1 MKKSLKIVSAI
12 LAAAICIGVG
22 GCAKKTNYPDFY
34 NPSGESAETSEKYV
48 VNVLSEG
55 GLKLS
60 GVKVA
65 AVKDGQTVK
74 RGISVDG
81 KIEFGISLGEY
92 DLVVDAESLP
102 AGYYLDGTT
111 YKTSAS
117 SRESVT
123 IRIPSKII
131 PQTATSSTVYTT
143 GQIMRDFVF
152 TDCIGQTYK
161 LSDLFNVSHKKA
173 VMLNFWYSACGPCGS
188 EFPAV
193 QKAYQSRNDI
203 EILAICS
210 THQGDTNAKVQSY
223 KADKKLTF
231 PMGIDTIGITRN
243 FGVQNF
249 PTTIIIDRYGLI
261 AYKDEGAITDE
272 SKWTALFNDFTS
284 DNYTQKLSSSSSDGS
299 DSSYEGERVK
309 PTVANPSPSTL
320 ASAANGTNCSAT
332 YRFDEED
339 EFSWPWV
346 AEDGYIRSTNKGV
359 GNSYSTVY
367 VDVPMTSGQVLSVEY
382 NVSSEKNLD
391 NLYVLVDG
399 TILNPEGWSATDGW
413 KSADLYV
420 SNAERTVELAF
431 IYQKD
436 PDDPA
441 DGSIGE
447 DTAKI
452 RNISLRNASSIT
464 SPLDVMRPAASGLE
478 DGATKYSSYIIP
490 VMGDDGFYHVGTKTG
505 PLLYITLSNL
515 TPWSD
520 LHTGNQVS
528 FGSSSPYYATLYY
541 LTYFNFA
548 ETGEETS
555 FNVTL
560 GTTDVTDTV
569 VSYWTIQDFM
579 EEPYYLLPVN
589 DELKEWA
596 EAFVTAFEREQFG
609 TTAHSEEWLEFCYY
623 YDHYGPFTTEHASK
637 DGCRVDTDHT
647 RGLTKWNSYTAYEK
661 NDPEL
666 ANSETKG
673 KGAGRNKALINFPLQ
688 VQNGSY
694 YKFTAKETG
703 VYQIRSYT
711 TIDGTQNG
719 ESCATVGASPD
730 IAIFGDESTG
740 YARLGGSGWGGVRD
754 FDQFTGENYQGFNTY
769 ITFDANQTVYLLVM
783 DWPNVTGYYEFEIE
797 YKGTSLDKMF
807 VGSTGGGAWTGDYG
821 NIYMGVNTYYDRN
834 TDTFYVA
841 KNGEADYNK
850 PIYIDFIHGSY
861 LMSDMEESK
870 YNFYPLSYF
879 IENEYFDKIY
889 MGDVIQSQMET
900 FLAQSTEGDENS
912 EYYGMVKANAALVEN
927 LNKFINEYVDGGRGS
942 GNGWL
947 MFACY
952 MEHFGA

>member
-1 MKKSLKIVSAI
+1 MKKSFKVISAI
-12 LAAAICIGVG
+12 LAVAMLIGVG
-22 GCAKKTNYPDFY
+22 GCAKKTDYPDFY
-34 NPSGESAETSEKYV
+34 NPSDGGTTETSEKYV

-55 GLKLS
+55 GLKLN
-60 GVKVA
+60 GVKVS
-65 AVKDGQTVK
+65 AVKDGQVVK

-81 KIEFGISLGEY
+81 KIEFGVTLGEY
-92 DLVVDAESLP
+92 NLVIDEESLP

-111 YKTSAS
+111 YKTSAT

-123 IRIPSKII
+123 IRIPSKLIS
-131 PQTATSSTVYTT
+131 QTATSSTIYTT

-161 LSDLFNVSHKKA
+161 LSDLFATGGKKA

-210 THQGDTNAKVQSY
+210 THQGDTNTSVKDY
-223 KADKKLTF
+223 KEQRKLTF

-243 FGVQNF
+243 FSVQNF

-284 DNYTQKLSSSSSDGS
+284 DSYTQKLSSGSSEEDGGNTS
-299 DSSYEGERVK
+299 EGERQK

-320 ASAANGTNCSAT
+320 ASAANGTGCSAT
-332 YRFDEED
+332 YRFDEDD

-367 VDVPMTSGQVLSVEY
+367 VDVPMKEGEVLSVEY
-382 NVSSEKNLD
+382 NVSSEKGMD
-391 NLYVLVDG
+391 NLYVSVDG
-399 TILNPEGWSATDGW
+399 TLLNPEGWSATNGW
-413 KSADLYV
+413 QSADLYV
-420 SNAERTVELAF
+420 SNAERTVTFAF

-452 RNISLRNASSIT
+452 RNISLRNASTIT

-478 DGATKYSSYIIP
+478 DNATKYSSYITP
-490 VMGDDGFYHVGTKTG
+490 VKGDDDFYHVGTKNG
-505 PLLYITLSNL
+505 PLLYITISNL

-528 FGSSSPYYATLYY
+528 YNSSYPYYATLYY
-541 LTYFNFA
+541 LTYYNFA
-548 ETGEETS
+548 ETESS
-555 FNVTL
+555 FRVTF
-560 GTTDVTDTV
+560 GATDVTDTILAF
-569 VSYWTIQDFM
+569 WTVQDFM

-589 DELKEWA
+589 DGLKEWA
-596 EAFVTAFEREQFG
+596 EEFVTAFERDKFG
-609 TTAHSEEWLEFCYY
+609 KTAHSEEWLEFCYY
-623 YDHYGPFTTEHASK
+623 YDHYGPFTAEHTSK
-637 DGCRVDTDHT
+637 DGCRVDTDRT
-647 RGLTKWNSYTAYEK
+647 RGLTMWNSYTAYEK

-673 KGAGRNKALINFPLQ
+673 KGAGRNKALINFPLPTE
-688 VQNGSY
+688 NGSY
-694 YKFTAKETG
+694 YKFTAKEAG
-703 VYQIRSYT
+703 VYQIRAYT
-711 TIDGTQNG
+711 TVDGTRNG
-719 ESCATVGASPD
+719 ESCATEGASPD
-730 IAIFGDESTG
+730 ITIFGDENTG
-740 YARLGGSGWGGVRD
+740 YRRLGGSGWGGVRD
-754 FDQFTGENYQGFNTY
+754 FDQFTGENYQGFNIY
-769 ITFDANQTVYLLVM
+769 ITFSANQTVYLLVM
-783 DWPNVTGYYEFEIE
+783 DWPNVTGYYDFEIE
-797 YKGTSLDKMF
+797 YKGTSYDKMY
-807 VGSTGGGAWTGDYG
+807 VASTGGGAWSGESG
-821 NIYMGVNTYYDRN
+821 NIYMGVNTYYDRE
-834 TDTFYVA
+834 TDTYYVA
-841 KNGEADYNK
+841 KNGGADYTK
-850 PIYIDFIHGSY
+850 PIYIDFIHGSFFIG
-861 LMSDMEESK
+861 EIIGG
-870 YNFYPLSYF
+870 NFRTLSYF
-879 IENEYFDKIY
+879 IENDYFDRMY

-900 FLAQSTEGDENS
+900 FLAQSTEGDETS
-912 EYYGMVKANAALVEN
+912 EYYGMIKANAAIVEG
-927 LNKFINEYVDGGRGS
+927 LNKFVNEYVDGNNNVG
-942 GNGWL
+942 GWL